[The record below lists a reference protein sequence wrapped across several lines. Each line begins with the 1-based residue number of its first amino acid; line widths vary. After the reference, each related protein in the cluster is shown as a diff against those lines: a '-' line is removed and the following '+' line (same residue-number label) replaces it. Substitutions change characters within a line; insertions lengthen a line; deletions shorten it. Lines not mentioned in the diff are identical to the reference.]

1 MTERGREMSLEPN
14 SAALRVFQ
22 RGARTCSTN
31 PLEREVASQQSG
43 AGTFS
48 TNPMEREVVSQAV
61 LTPTQDTLSE

>member
-14 SAALRVFQ
+14 SDALRVFQ
-22 RGARTCSTN
+22 RGAGTCSTN

-48 TNPMEREVVSQAV
+48 TNLMVVSQAV
-61 LTPTQDTLSE
+61 LTPTGYPE